1 MQPVENGSDFKKA
14 YNNIADDVEAI
25 VKSKVTRNR
34 KRMVEIL
41 NLLKEII
48 AEPTD
53 EKAVAEPGTKDI
65 PELEKE
71 EPAEQKGVR
80 VKILTS
86 DQLLSRLPIILALLK
101 AQNNLEKLKNEIRQL
116 L

>member
-1 MQPVENGSDFKKA
+1 ME
-14 YNNIADDVEAI
+14 
-25 VKSKVTRNR
+25 
-34 KRMVEIL
+34 EIL
-41 NLLKEII
+41 SLLKEII

-86 DQLLSRLPIILALLK
+86 DQLLS
-101 AQNNLEKLKNEIRQL
+101 
-116 L
+116 